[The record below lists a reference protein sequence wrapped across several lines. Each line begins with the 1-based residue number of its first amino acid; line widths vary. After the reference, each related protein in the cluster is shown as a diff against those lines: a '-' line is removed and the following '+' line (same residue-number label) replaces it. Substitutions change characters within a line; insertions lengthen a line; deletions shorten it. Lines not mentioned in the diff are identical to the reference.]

1 MGLLDDIII
10 NAKTAA
16 TTVGVKAGQ
25 IKEYSK
31 LKYSESGIKG
41 EINKKKQELGEYVYQ
56 CTLTGDIDNEKL
68 QKMVDDIT
76 ELEENL
82 QITREM
88 LTIAKNKVVCNS
100 CKAEMIRILFLL

>member
-41 EINKKKQELGEYVYQ
+41 EIN
-56 CTLTGDIDNEKL
+56 
-68 QKMVDDIT
+68 
-76 ELEENL
+76 
-82 QITREM
+82 
-88 LTIAKNKVVCNS
+88 
-100 CKAEMIRILFLL
+100 